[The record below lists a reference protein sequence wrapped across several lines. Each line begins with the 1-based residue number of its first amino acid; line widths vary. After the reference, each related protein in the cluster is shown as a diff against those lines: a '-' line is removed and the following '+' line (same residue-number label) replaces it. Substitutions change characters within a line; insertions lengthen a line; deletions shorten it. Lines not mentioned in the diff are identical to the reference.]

1 MFLTAFTK
9 NIRKSLARSS
19 ASTTRISRTSVKRR
33 VLACEPL
40 EERQLL
46 TVWGPWFEFDTWNQ
60 NPSPYWDDTPI
71 DPVSGRQTYVGCVA
85 TAAAQVLQYW
95 KYPDTIDFDAA
106 DGYTT
111 RTHRI
116 NIDGDAGTNGF
127 STLAQ
132 LDASL
137 SQIDYDLSNQEIAD
151 IGFGVG
157 VKYEMNYGNYD
168 VGGRTRGS
176 GTWTSWGERVF
187 REDFGFGSARWD
199 TWSPSVEADVIENL
213 KAGWPVMLSI
223 GVAGQSGGHAV
234 VLEGYRDDDT
244 KDFYVN
250 FGWGGAADDWYDLPD
265 IGNFDV
271 VRGAVYDISPTH
283 GWGQTLANAENT
295 SFSPYA
301 IPDVSTEKWHQSTD
315 GNHRF
320 EGVLAG
326 TGANVYVTN
335 TSTFPGVT
343 SSLWVISNNGV
354 KLDEI
359 PLPEAIDENN
369 GIGYPAQASNGKIFI
384 PTDDGAIY
392 EVDLKTRS
400 ATKIFQDPAT
410 EEITSIKIDEDG
422 LLYFSTNSTLYSVDQ
437 AGTKQWEYAVPSGGK
452 ILRSEPAVDDVRD
465 RVYLPYY
472 VSSGAMTSHLAV
484 IDRTNGNLLYT
495 ENFGTVLNNNAAYSA
510 GTPSIDSDGTIYVGN
525 YTSLY
530 ALNPDSTLT
539 EKWPHITPGVG
550 LITDA
555 PTIGRDGTV
564 YIHYRE
570 SNPTTDYSLAAV
582 DPDTGSTRELTF
594 QLGYSDSIGAILAG
608 SNDMIVFG
616 ISRDSGP
623 AFTLYAYED
632 TGTSFQKQWE
642 RESGAVDSVALGPDN
657 TLYLLPAGVR
667 TRITAIGSGL
677 GRGADNNSA
686 PSGPDNTGVPDFSTV
701 DNSSVVLSWN
711 TSDPE
716 GDDLTY
722 TVWGREG
729 GNDSEYIL
737 ASNITET
744 SYAWSDLEPGKQY
757 SWYVIASDGQA
768 VTDSEAWTFAT
779 EGSSTPRIDVELVVA
794 SGPTAEDVAS
804 TLPASQSSVIRGQT
818 FYVEV
823 WAKNI
828 DGSGDGIVGGYLDFS
843 FDSSLVSGGSINHG
857 GFFTNLTIGTVD
869 NPSGLIDDLGGMA
882 NPGVIDKGD
891 DEWVRLGYVSFT
903 ATASGEAVFTT
914 SPGIARLARS
924 GEGEIDWNNVD
935 LNNPP
940 ATVRIAVNRPP
951 VLGVIGPQTIN
962 EETELTFTA
971 TATDPDIPVNGLT
984 FSLDVGAPAGASIN
998 PVSGVF
1004 TWTPTEAQGP
1014 GGYDITVR
1022 VTDNG
1027 TAVLDDFETITVT
1040 VPVLPTLSIADVSLE
1055 EGDSGMKDFTFTVSL
1070 SQTSSQDVTVQYA
1083 TADGTAKAGE
1093 DYTAANGQVTIP
1105 AWQTSATIPVAI
1117 LGDSDVE
1124 PDETF
1129 TLSLFNPVGATIA
1142 DGVATGTIQD
1152 DETPPLGPTD
1162 FVQLNDLVIPAGG
1175 LRYELE
1181 TTRDGLLTVEAAFAG
1196 SADSI
1201 AITLLDAD
1209 GNPVASS
1216 TLVDGKHR
1224 IDWQVSAGQSYSVTV
1239 TGINV
1244 DVDLTIANLVQ
1255 HDGTTVTVSGTGGDD
1270 TFAFAPTGSYR
1281 VTINGIAYHFDE
1293 TAVDTVQFN
1302 GGSGHDDASIEDSE
1316 GDDVYTATRNYVLM
1330 EAPEF
1335 TVRADYCSTVHAYA
1349 RNGGVDTA
1357 LLYSHIWRGVKN
1369 KCKAEDGTTV
1379 KLYDSDRWYY
1389 NRVKF
1394 FETVRV
1400 KFLGDSPRNEARLW
1414 DSSASD
1420 IFDGRPGNGRYYS
1433 ENTAFDVTVLDA
1445 DFMTVYST
1453 NGGNDKLILH
1463 DSPNDD
1469 VFRAKPHKVEMLDR
1483 DTGGEVYKITA
1494 RKFTDVTAYADQG
1507 GRDIAKLYDSTLDDL
1522 WEAEYRQGETWSK
1535 MTSASR
1541 ALYEALAFE
1550 QVKGYSVN
1558 GGQNRVQRDAEV
1570 DFVLKYAEPG
1580 EEWIE

>member
-857 GFFTNLTIGTVD
+857 GLYTNLTM
-869 NPSGLIDDLGGMA
+869 GG
-882 NPGVIDKGD
+882 
-891 DEWVRLGYVSFT
+891 
-903 ATASGEAVFTT
+903 
-914 SPGIARLARS
+914 
-924 GEGEIDWNNVD
+924 
-935 LNNPP
+935 
-940 ATVRIAVNRPP
+940 
-951 VLGVIGPQTIN
+951 
-962 EETELTFTA
+962 
-971 TATDPDIPVNGLT
+971 
-984 FSLDVGAPAGASIN
+984 
-998 PVSGVF
+998 
-1004 TWTPTEAQGP
+1004 
-1014 GGYDITVR
+1014 GG
-1022 VTDNG
+1022 
-1027 TAVLDDFETITVT
+1027 
-1040 VPVLPTLSIADVSLE
+1040 
-1055 EGDSGMKDFTFTVSL
+1055 
-1070 SQTSSQDVTVQYA
+1070 
-1083 TADGTAKAGE
+1083 
-1093 DYTAANGQVTIP
+1093 
-1105 AWQTSATIPVAI
+1105 
-1117 LGDSDVE
+1117 
-1124 PDETF
+1124 
-1129 TLSLFNPVGATIA
+1129 
-1142 DGVATGTIQD
+1142 
-1152 DETPPLGPTD
+1152 
-1162 FVQLNDLVIPAGG
+1162 
-1175 LRYELE
+1175 
-1181 TTRDGLLTVEAAFAG
+1181 
-1196 SADSI
+1196 
-1201 AITLLDAD
+1201 
-1209 GNPVASS
+1209 
-1216 TLVDGKHR
+1216 
-1224 IDWQVSAGQSYSVTV
+1224 
-1239 TGINV
+1239 
-1244 DVDLTIANLVQ
+1244 
-1255 HDGTTVTVSGTGGDD
+1255 
-1270 TFAFAPTGSYR
+1270 
-1281 VTINGIAYHFDE
+1281 
-1293 TAVDTVQFN
+1293 
-1302 GGSGHDDASIEDSE
+1302 
-1316 GDDVYTATRNYVLM
+1316 
-1330 EAPEF
+1330 
-1335 TVRADYCSTVHAYA
+1335 
-1349 RNGGVDTA
+1349 
-1357 LLYSHIWRGVKN
+1357 
-1369 KCKAEDGTTV
+1369 
-1379 KLYDSDRWYY
+1379 
-1389 NRVKF
+1389 
-1394 FETVRV
+1394 
-1400 KFLGDSPRNEARLW
+1400 
-1414 DSSASD
+1414 
-1420 IFDGRPGNGRYYS
+1420 
-1433 ENTAFDVTVLDA
+1433 
-1445 DFMTVYST
+1445 
-1453 NGGNDKLILH
+1453 
-1463 DSPNDD
+1463 
-1469 VFRAKPHKVEMLDR
+1469 
-1483 DTGGEVYKITA
+1483 
-1494 RKFTDVTAYADQG
+1494 
-1507 GRDIAKLYDSTLDDL
+1507 
-1522 WEAEYRQGETWSK
+1522 
-1535 MTSASR
+1535 
-1541 ALYEALAFE
+1541 
-1550 QVKGYSVN
+1550 
-1558 GGQNRVQRDAEV
+1558 
-1570 DFVLKYAEPG
+1570 
-1580 EEWIE
+1580 